1 MEWKWV
7 STRVLKFLKFK
18 MQPVNVFVSTEVDQ
32 KIFAVK
38 ILSLVTCTFLTQKKA
53 TRKFPDLQHIYSYM
67 YKDDWNVAVAH
78 SFTLFSLG
86 Y

>member
-7 STRVLKFLKFK
+7 STRVLKFLKFT
-18 MQPVNVFVSTEVDQ
+18 MQPVNVFASTEVDR

-38 ILSLVTCTFLTQKKA
+38 IFFTSCLHISYAKKSYA
-53 TRKFPDLQHIYSYM
+53 KISQSTVYSYM

-78 SFTLFSLG
+78 SFALFSLG
-86 Y
+86 D